1 MLASDYSSRY
11 VCSKVCG
18 FAFMLAALRTLSLG
32 QDSFMM
38 HFTPAG
44 SGASIV
50 NRGDFNNDGI
60 PDVITG
66 NNGGSSGNAVSVYL
80 GRGDGR
86 FQKNKDSGSGLA
98 SFDMAIGDFN
108 ADGKLDVAVAGYSS
122 SMQGIL
128 QILLGRGDGTFS
140 VGQKINLSTTPDSIA
155 ATDFNGDGKLDL
167 AIAMDKVYFYRG
179 VGNGTFTSATSI
191 AVGTSAPLRQ
201 VRIGDFNADGKADV
215 AVSDGLSLYALWN
228 NGNFSFSRVQ
238 LVSTKYGVAVT
249 PIDVNQDHF
258 TDLLV
263 VYYTCEVGKDIPT
276 GPCTNWEVLLGNAN
290 KTFKTSANKDLDS
303 TYQGLWGATAADT
316 NGDGINDIVGI
327 TQSSEL
333 IIWLGN
339 SDGSYRST
347 PLEFPIGSN
356 SSASDLVANDFNRD
370 GKLDFAIPTPG
381 ISSSVGI
388 SILLN
393 ATPRAACTPKTTSP
407 SVTVCEPQDVTYENS
422 PVKWIA
428 DSRDTSHSVSAM
440 QIYVDHK
447 LVVDSPNSS
456 INENL
461 RLINGPHFVVTKAW
475 DSSGAN
481 FQSDRRITIYSGA
494 AGETCPTSDSS
505 LNVCLPTQN
514 ETTSTSLH
522 VFANSESPAQ
532 ITAVQVYIDGRLI
545 YNDTS
550 GATYVDTAF
559 TVPKG
564 THSVVVKAWDA
575 NGNAFRQA
583 RTITA
588 Q

>member
-1 MLASDYSSRY
+1 MLAPDCSSSH
-11 VCSKVCG
+11 VCSKASRL
-18 FAFMLAALRTLSLG
+18 AFLVAFCTLSLG
-32 QDSFMM
+32 QESFMM

-44 SGASIV
+44 FGATVV

-80 GRGDGR
+80 GIGDGK
-86 FQKNKDSGSGLA
+86 FKKNKNSGSGEA
-98 SFDMAIGDFN
+98 TFDMAIGDFN
-108 ADGKLDVAVAGYSS
+108 GDGKLDVAVAGYRSS
-122 SMQGIL
+122 TQGVL
-128 QILLGRGDGTFS
+128 QLLLGKGDGTFS
-140 VGQKINLSTTPDSIA
+140 VGQRVDLSTTPDSIA
-155 ATDFNGDGKLDL
+155 TADLNSDGKLDL

-179 VGNGTFTSATSI
+179 AGDATFTSAASV
-191 AVGTSAPLRQ
+191 AVGTSPPLRQ
-201 VRIGDFNADGKADV
+201 VRVGDFNADGKADL
-215 AVSDGLSLYALWN
+215 AVSDGFNLYALWN
-228 NGNFSFSRVQ
+228 NGNFSFSKVQ
-238 LVSTKYGVAVT
+238 LMTTKYGVAATSV
-249 PIDVNQDHF
+249 DVNQDHF
-258 TDLLV
+258 TDLLA
-263 VYYTCEVGKDIPT
+263 VYYTCEVGKDIPA
-276 GPCTNWEVLLGNAN
+276 GPCTNWEVLLGSAN
-290 KTFKTSANKDLDS
+290 KTFKTSANIHLSS
-303 TYQGLWGATAADT
+303 TYQGLWGTTAVDI
-316 NGDGINDIVGI
+316 NGDGISDIVGI
-327 TQSSEL
+327 TQTSEL

-339 SDGSYRST
+339 SDGSYQST
-347 PLEFPIGSN
+347 PLEFPVGSN
-356 SSASDLVANDFNRD
+356 SSASDLIASDFNRD

-381 ISSSVGI
+381 VSTSIGL

-407 SVTVCEPQDVTYENS
+407 SVTVCEPQDVTYANS

-428 DSRDTSHSVSAM
+428 DSRDVSHSVTAM

-447 LVVDSPNSS
+447 LVVNSPSSS

-461 RLINGPHFVVTKAW
+461 NLPNGMHVVVTKAW

-481 FQSDRRITIYSGA
+481 FQSDRRISIYSGKP
-494 AGETCPTSDSS
+494 GETCPTSDSS
-505 LNVCLPTQN
+505 LNVCFPTQN

-559 TVPKG
+559 TVSKG
-564 THSVVVKAWDA
+564 THSITVKAWDA

-583 RTITA
+583 RTIMV